1 MEDQKTYKIILAD
14 GTIIDNLTLNGNN
27 YISAELIDASI
38 FEGNCSPI
46 VIKRPLKNIPFF
58 RFISITHKKS
68 TSFDY
73 SGGFFVIWIKFP
85 IISSVIS
92 VYFSFIS
99 LMIRLRF
106 TANIAIAPC
115 ISMLMRPDDDAVS

>member
-1 MEDQKTYKIILAD
+1 MVFQN
-14 GTIIDNLTLNGNN
+14 TIAPFQHKCNRKPSTAPCGR
-27 YISAELIDASI
+27 
-38 FEGNCSPI
+38 
-46 VIKRPLKNIPFF
+46 RPLKNIPFF

-73 SGGFFVIWIKFP
+73 SGGFFVIRIKFP
-85 IISSVIS
+85 IISGVIS

-115 ISMLMRPDDDAVS
+115 ISMLMRPDDNAVS

>member
-1 MEDQKTYKIILAD
+1 MWLFYVRTEKVSGGVPKLRRERAEGDFR
-14 GTIIDNLTLNGNN
+14 GCRGNAGGQGARR
-27 YISAELIDASI
+27 IQR
-38 FEGNCSPI
+38 
-46 VIKRPLKNIPFF
+46 RPLKNIPFF

-73 SGGFFVIWIKFP
+73 SGGFFVIRIKFP
-85 IISSVIS
+85 IISGVIS